1 MPVDQTTL
9 AVYDRITFLSKQ
21 KYGWARFHRRMQ
33 PPNPLEAVEPE
44 NSLETAATNAFRDP
58 PYWIYSHSRGVI
70 QAVTC
75 IWSLYAAAS
84 WDIWVLSLFVVT
96 CIAINLQNQKK
107 KKKSAK
113 MRFKKDASMY
123 HTPRPCKACIWL
135 EPENRTNNCVLTTLR
150 KWWDKLPFSSGP
162 KSGTTAWMGKTLVRL
177 L

>member
-1 MPVDQTTL
+1 MTKPHWQYMTVL
-9 AVYDRITFLSKQ
+9 HSFSKQ

-75 IWSLYAAAS
+75 IYAAAS

-107 KKKSAK
+107 KKNQLKCDLKKMHQCITLPAHAK
-113 MRFKKDASMY
+113 HAYGLNQKTGQTIAYLLLCVNGEINYPLARVRSQE
-123 HTPRPCKACIWL
+123 RQL
-135 EPENRTNNCVLTTLR
+135 E
-150 KWWDKLPFSSGP
+150 W
-162 KSGTTAWMGKTLVRL
+162 VRHW
-177 L
+177 